1 MVKINDLFILHNANS
16 IGFKNYESGNTRFVS
31 NGFYNNGVVGFVKPR
46 PSDRV
51 FHFRA
56 ICVSAFCEATVQ
68 DPPFLPRG
76 NGGSGLIVLE
86 PRQKMSYEEMLY
98 YSAYINKRISWRFS
112 FGRMVTK
119 DRLAQLEIEEYD
131 GTIHPSKSI
140 EELMPAKPQ
149 KTNLAPHRIS
159 FANVKLSR
167 MFKIVRGRGAYRNA
181 LSSGNTPLVSATSS
195 DTGILDYVDI
205 RPTFKA
211 PAITVERVSGRAF
224 VQLRDFA
231 TVPADV
237 SVLIPK
243 DPKIPLSLLF
253 IVAHMINSEQW
264 RYSYGRKLTKGRLK
278 KMLIPIPINQEG
290 KIDYELGNE
299 LLDCCYG
306 WRDIVD
312 AYSHF
317 SAERQ
322 DKTLE
327 SFLF

>member
-1 MVKINDLFILHNANS
+1 
-16 IGFKNYESGNTRFVS
+16 
-31 NGFYNNGVVGFVKPR
+31 
-46 PSDRV
+46 
-51 FHFRA
+51 
-56 ICVSAFCEATVQ
+56 
-68 DPPFLPRG
+68 
-76 NGGSGLIVLE
+76 
-86 PRQKMSYEEMLY
+86 MLY

-131 GTIHPSKSI
+131 GTIRPSKSI
-140 EELMPAKPQ
+140 KELMPSKPQ
-149 KTNLAPHRIS
+149 KNSLGSRRIS
-159 FANVKLSR
+159 FANVKLSCI
-167 MFKIVRGRGAYRNA
+167 FKIVRGRGAYRNA

-195 DTGILDYVDI
+195 DTGILDYVDV
-205 RPTFKA
+205 RPTFRA

-253 IVAHMINSEQW
+253 IVAYMVNSEQW

-278 KMLIPIPINQEG
+278 KTSIPIPINQEG

-306 WRDIVD
+306 WRVIVD
-312 AYSHF
+312 AYSLF
-317 SAERQ
+317 SAKRP

-327 SFLF
+327 SFLS